1 MNRRGYRSLAY
12 VGTCVLMYGLTAL
25 AQENVYFRK
34 FTLRPT
40 QRGKLQTTFY
50 YNGVEFPDILTA
62 IVTLSFNEY
71 TYVFNQ
77 TNDISDMFYWR
88 RISKVNGIY
97 KYHRWMDNG
106 GRIKMLINARQQWAT
121 VDMKGVNL
129 LGLSTNRT
137 GIHAIGVQI
146 GGLKKTERLMLVNY
160 GHADRMPYETNFFFV
175 DTLTMR
181 YNKGLADLFMMRFRA
196 KYNYAEQ
203 LPATVPATVVVDG
216 QGQVSTFTGLTF
228 NVSLLRQSKTA
239 FAGEG
244 GPLRMAVNFKTGAG
258 TLVFKNHPLPLTLA
272 PSQSNM
278 VFTVRA
284 TFGAPAVFDEQ
295 TSFRA
300 AHVHVNNIRY

>member
-1 MNRRGYRSLAY
+1 MNRRGYCALAC
-12 VGTCVLMYGLTAL
+12 VGACLLMYAL
-25 AQENVYFRK
+25 AAVAQDNVYYRVFK
-34 FTLRPT
+34 LKPT
-40 QRGKLQTTFY
+40 QRGKLKTKFY
-50 YNGVEFPDILTA
+50 YNSVEFPDILSS

-88 RISKVNGIY
+88 RTSKVNGIY
-97 KYHRWMDNG
+97 KYDRWIDKG
-106 GRIKMLINARQQWAT
+106 GRVKMLINARQQWAT

-137 GIHAIGVQI
+137 GVHSVGLQI
-146 GGLKKTERLMLVNY
+146 AGLQKTERLALVNY
-160 GHADRMPYETNFFFV
+160 KHAGRMAYETNFFMV
-175 DTLTMR
+175 RSLNMR
-181 YNKGLADLFMMRFRA
+181 YNKGLADMFMLRFYA
-196 KYNYAEQ
+196 KYNYAED
-203 LPATVPATVVVDG
+203 LPATVPATFVVDG
-216 QGQVSTFTGLTF
+216 EGQVSSFTGLTF
-228 NVSLLRQSKTA
+228 SVPLQRQTTVT
-239 FAGEG
+239 FAGQEG
-244 GPLRMAVNFKTGAG
+244 PVRAVVNFKTGTG
-258 TLVFKNHPLPLTLA
+258 TLVFKKQALPITLA